1 MNEQQKNKIVEMVTE
16 AQSVKEAELIF
27 EALQKTMAGNT
38 SKKAPQSLSEAV
50 SRKSSVILSGRRES
64 ETSDG
69 NSNPVLNRWATLA
82 GIDNK

>member
-1 MNEQQKNKIVEMVTE
+1 MVTE

-82 GIDNK
+82 GIGNK